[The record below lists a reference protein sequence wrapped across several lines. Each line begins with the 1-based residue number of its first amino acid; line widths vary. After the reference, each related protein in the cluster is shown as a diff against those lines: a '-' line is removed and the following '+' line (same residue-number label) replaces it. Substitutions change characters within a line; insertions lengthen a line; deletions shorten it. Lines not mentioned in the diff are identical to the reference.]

1 MWVTVEPLDN
11 VLVGPWRWLAACW
24 IALLERLCVGGR
36 ADEVRW
42 LVMKFLVEMAVLGG
56 GG

>member
-11 VLVGPWRWLAACW
+11 VLIGPWRWLAACW

-36 ADEVRW
+36 ADEVRR
-42 LVMKFLVEMAVLGG
+42 LVMKFVKMAVVGG